1 MSDTF
6 VPDMERIVGAS
17 ERRLLERFEG
27 LELESTAI
35 EAGLRRVE
43 ERLDS
48 LVQHRELAVELRQLD
63 DRLSRVEK
71 RLDDLVA
78 SEHRNALQT
87 DVQTLRAR
95 VSVLE
100 AQVTTLQKPLP

>member
-6 VPDMERIVGAS
+6 VPDMERIVEAS

-43 ERLDS
+43 ERLDT
-48 LVQHRELAVELRQLD
+48 LVQHRELAAELRQLD

-78 SEHRNALQT
+78 SEHRDALQT
-87 DVQTLRAR
+87 EVQKLRAR

-100 AQVTTLQKPLP
+100 AARISSNP

>member
-6 VPDMERIVGAS
+6 IPAMERIVEAS
-17 ERRLLERFEG
+17 ERRLLERLDG
-27 LELESTAI
+27 LELESAAI

-48 LVQHRELAVELRQLD
+48 LVQHRELAAELRQLD

-78 SEHRNALQT
+78 SEHRDALQT
-87 DVQTLRAR
+87 EVQKLRAR

-100 AQVTTLQKPLP
+100 AQVTTLQKPP